1 LSERPSLWWIDW
13 RLSPGPV
20 VRETIGRFLF
30 FCLLGFALLSLLL
43 SGGGMRRLLADRYAI
58 TAVLRAEVP
67 SAEAEGLARKIAALP
82 PVRSAVYRDP
92 EAAWKEFLRAYPGL
106 DPLRGAG
113 GNPMPGY
120 IEIRIRHDRLT
131 GADVGLVASPLRSVS
146 LVEQVLTGEE
156 WLPRLLYAARLASWA
171 CWGIFG
177 AFLAGFFLVG
187 RLQERGRVVALSG
200 DFAFLAERGVPVGR
214 LVFFRAA
221 GAAVSGFL
229 LAAAGT
235 AAGGGALFLSL
246 RTFPFLE
253 GGIGPPSDLLLPR
266 TIAAVVLFSCGTALL
281 SAAASLLGWRAAR
294 SVRK

>member
-1 LSERPSLWWIDW
+1 LSEQPSLWWIDW
-13 RLSPGPV
+13 RLSRGSL

-30 FCLLGFALLSLLL
+30 FCLLGCALLSLVL
-43 SGGGMRRLLADRYAI
+43 SGGVTRLLADRYAI

-67 SAEAEGLARKIAALP
+67 SAEGEGLARKVAALT
-82 PVRSAVYRDP
+82 PVRSAAYRDP
-92 EAAWKEFLRAYPGL
+92 EESWKEFLRAYPGL

-120 IEIRIRHDRLT
+120 IEVRLRPDRLN
-131 GADVGLVASPLRSVS
+131 GADVALVVTALRSVS
-146 LVEQVLTGEE
+146 HVEQVLAGEE
-156 WLPRLLYAARLASWA
+156 WLPRLLGSGRLASWV

-187 RLQERGRVVALSG
+187 RLQERARAVALAG
-200 DFAFLAERGVPVGR
+200 DFAFLAERGVPAGR
-214 LVFFRAA
+214 LAFFRAA

-235 AAGGGALFLSL
+235 AAGGAALFFSL

-253 GGIGPPSDLLLPR
+253 GVIGPPSDLHLPR
-266 TIAAVVLFSCGTALL
+266 TVAAAVLFSLGAALL
-281 SAAASLLGWRAAR
+281 SGAASLLGWGAAR
-294 SVRK
+294 SGRK

>member
-13 RLSPGPV
+13 RLSRGPL

-30 FCLLGFALLSLLL
+30 FCFLGFALLSLLL
-43 SGGGMRRLLADRYAI
+43 SGGVSRILADRYAI

-106 DPLRGAG
+106 GPLRGAG

-120 IEIRIRHDRLT
+120 IEIRIRPDRLT
-131 GADVGLVASPLRSVS
+131 GADVDLVASALRSVP
-146 LVEQVLTGEE
+146 LVEQVLAGEE
-156 WLPRLLYAARLASWA
+156 WFPRLLRAGRLASWVG
-171 CWGIFG
+171 WGIFG

-187 RLQERGRVVALSG
+187 RLQERARAVTLAG
-200 DFAFLAERGVPVGR
+200 DFAFLTERGVPGGR
-214 LVFFRAA
+214 LAFFRAA
-221 GAAVSGFL
+221 AAGVSGFL

-246 RTFPFLE
+246 RKFPFLE

-266 TIAAVVLFSCGTALL
+266 TVAAAVLFSCGAGLL

-294 SVRK
+294 PGRK